1 MPRGYGPYSTE
12 GSIMESWLWLLC
24 RKHGMWFLTW
34 LYVGEYVSVSLQKTN
49 QIVLLSICGKF
60 SLFKNPAY
68 WWRNSTLVTYMIQ
81 ASFSSVL
88 LVVTGPETLSLIYMN
103 LCLLALM
110 IWKFWFSL
118 HIPSQKFQTSLLTFG
133 KTSVF
138 HNVCWHS
145 LLQIKVLGKR
155 YLKLFIYF

>member
-49 QIVLLSICGKF
+49 QIVLLSLSVESF
-60 SLFKNPAY
+60 LSLRIQHTDGEIPL
-68 WWRNSTLVTYMIQ
+68 WVTYMIQ
-81 ASFSSVL
+81 ASFSSV

-145 LLQIKVLGKR
+145 LLQISFR
-155 YLKLFIYF
+155 